1 MSEIHPTADLF
12 LGLLAWLFT
21 TGFAELVV
29 KPAWRRVYRRAD
41 QSLSDRLPDL
51 K

>member
-1 MSEIHPTADLF
+1 MTLHPNADLL
-12 LGLLAWLFT
+12 LGLAVWTLT

-29 KPAWRRVYRRAD
+29 KPAWRRLYRRAD

-51 K
+51 R

>member
-12 LGLLAWLFT
+12 LGLLIWQFI

-29 KPAWRRVYRRAD
+29 KPAWRRLYRRAD

>member
-1 MSEIHPTADLF
+1 MSEIHPPADLL
-12 LGLLAWLFT
+12 LGLTVWLLT
-21 TGFAELVV
+21 TGFTELVV
-29 KPAWRRVYRRAD
+29 RPAWRRLYRRAD

>member
-1 MSEIHPTADLF
+1 MNDLHPNADLL
-12 LGLLAWLFT
+12 LGLAVWTLA

-29 KPAWRRVYRRAD
+29 KPTWRRLYRRAD

-51 K
+51 R

>member
-1 MSEIHPTADLF
+1 MTLHPNADLL
-12 LGLLAWLFT
+12 LGLVVWLLT

-29 KPAWRRVYRRAD
+29 KPAWRRLYRRAD

>member
-1 MSEIHPTADLF
+1 MSNLHLSADL
-12 LGLLAWLFT
+12 LAGLAMWLLT
-21 TGFAELVV
+21 TGFAELAV
-29 KPAWRRVYRRAD
+29 KPLWRRLYRRAD